1 MIMIKIKNKKYIL
14 NVTKAILLI
23 VLAYISFKLAFPIT
37 NSIIKIERGP
47 ELMIGILFSGS
58 IWVLVYMTTGIA
70 VTSISWSI
78 LVYFLDRYLLTK
90 EVKQNLVKQEEL
102 HFKKKSF
109 FSYIPIAVAGTSVII
124 TLVISIF
131 ILYAIYLTPK
141 STGKNQLHSAHIM
154 SFSTRHNV
162 KIYKDK
168 RVLKYS

>member
-1 MIMIKIKNKKYIL
+1 MTNMKNKKHIL
-14 NVTKAILLI
+14 TVIKAILLV

-47 ELMIGILFSGS
+47 ELMIGILISGP
-58 IWVLVYMTTGIA
+58 IWVLVYTTTGIA

-78 LVYFLDRYLLTK
+78 LVYFLDRYLLVK